1 MAPQEFK
8 CLAEFFILSLIK
20 YLPTISMKILLIEDE
35 PKTLQSLRQ
44 GLEENGFEVDIAYD
58 GLIGKH
64 LARKNQYQII
74 VTDIIMP
81 GINGLELCKQLRE
94 EGVVTPILMLTAM
107 GSIQEKLMGFDAGA
121 DDYLVKPFDF
131 LELMARIKVL
141 SKRTHVAP
149 LLSNTNILS
158 YNNLEMNLDAH
169 LVTRAG
175 NKIDLTAREFALLEY
190 LLRNQGKVISKAD
203 IAEKVWDSRFEMGTN
218 VIEVFM
224 TMLRKK
230 VDKNYD
236 TKLIHTQYGVG
247 YVLKVEE

>member
-1 MAPQEFK
+1 
-8 CLAEFFILSLIK
+8 
-20 YLPTISMKILLIEDE
+20 MKILLIEDE

-58 GLIGKH
+58 GMIGKH
-64 LARKNQYQII
+64 LAKKNQYQII

-81 GINGLELCKQLRE
+81 GINGLQMSKELRQ
-94 EGVVTPILMLTAM
+94 EGITTPILMLTAL
-107 GSIQEKLMGFDAGA
+107 GSIDEKLMGFDAGA

-131 LELMARIKVL
+131 LELLARIKVL
-141 SKRTHVAP
+141 AKRSTQVP
-149 LLSNTNILS
+149 MPITGNVLTYSD
-158 YNNLEMNLDAH
+158 LEMNFDAH
-169 LVTRAG
+169 SVTRG
-175 NKIDLTAREFALLEY
+175 GDKIDLTAREFALLEY
-190 LLRNQGKVISKAD
+190 LLRNHGKVISKAD
-203 IAEKVWDSRFEMGTN
+203 IAEKVWDSRFDMGTN

>member
-1 MAPQEFK
+1 
-8 CLAEFFILSLIK
+8 
-20 YLPTISMKILLIEDE
+20 MKVLLIEDE
-35 PKTLQSLRQ
+35 PKTLQSLKQ

-81 GINGLELCKQLRE
+81 GINGLELCKQLRQ
-94 EGVVTPILMLTAM
+94 EGITTPILMLTAM
-107 GSIQEKLMGFDAGA
+107 GSIEEKLMGFDAGA

-131 LELMARIKVL
+131 LELLARIKVL
-141 SKRTHVAP
+141 SKRTQAP
-149 LLSNTNILS
+149 NNNNLLHYSD
-158 YNNLEMNLDAH
+158 LEMNLDAH

-175 NKIDLTAREFALLEY
+175 DKIELTAREFALLEY

-203 IAEKVWDSRFEMGTN
+203 IAEKVWDSRFDMGTN

-247 YVLKVEE
+247 YVLKIEE

>member
-1 MAPQEFK
+1 
-8 CLAEFFILSLIK
+8 
-20 YLPTISMKILLIEDE
+20 MKILLIEDE

-58 GLIGKH
+58 GVIGKH

-94 EGVVTPILMLTAM
+94 EGVTTPILMLTAM

-131 LELMARIKVL
+131 LELLARIKVL
-141 SKRTHVAP
+141 SKRNQIP
-149 LLSNTNILS
+149 LPNNSNILS
-158 YNNLEMNLDAH
+158 YSNLEMNLDAH
-169 LVTRAG
+169 LVTREG

>member
-1 MAPQEFK
+1 
-8 CLAEFFILSLIK
+8 
-20 YLPTISMKILLIEDE
+20 MKILLIEDE

-94 EGVVTPILMLTAM
+94 EGVTTPILMLTAM

-131 LELMARIKVL
+131 LELLARIKVL
-141 SKRTHVAP
+141 SKRTQIP
-149 LLSNTNILS
+149 LPNNSNILS
-158 YNNLEMNLDAH
+158 YSNLEMNLDAH
-169 LVTRAG
+169 LVTRGG

>member
-1 MAPQEFK
+1 
-8 CLAEFFILSLIK
+8 
-20 YLPTISMKILLIEDE
+20 MKILLIEDE

-58 GLIGKH
+58 GMIGKH

-81 GINGLELCKQLRE
+81 GMNGLQLSKELRE
-94 EGVVTPILMLTAM
+94 EGITTPILMLTAL
-107 GSIQEKLMGFDAGA
+107 GSIEEKLMGFDAGA

-131 LELMARIKVL
+131 LELLARIKVL
-141 SKRTHVAP
+141 VKRNQTLPITGNV
-149 LLSNTNILS
+149 LIYSD
-158 YNNLEMNLDAH
+158 LEMNLDAH
-169 LVTRAG
+169 TVTRG
-175 NKIDLTAREFALLEY
+175 GSKIDLTAREFALLEY
-190 LLRNQGKVISKAD
+190 LLTNHGKVISKAD
-203 IAEKVWDSRFEMGTN
+203 IAAKVWDSRIDMGTN

-247 YVLKVEE
+247 YVLKIEE

>member
-1 MAPQEFK
+1 
-8 CLAEFFILSLIK
+8 
-20 YLPTISMKILLIEDE
+20 MKILLIEDE

-58 GLIGKH
+58 GMIGKH
-64 LARKNQYQII
+64 LAKKSQYLII

-81 GINGLELCKQLRE
+81 GMNGLQLSKELRE
-94 EGVVTPILMLTAM
+94 EGITTPILMLTAL
-107 GSIQEKLMGFDAGA
+107 GSIEEKLMGFDAGA

-131 LELMARIKVL
+131 LELLARIKVL
-141 SKRTHVAP
+141 VKR
-149 LLSNTNILS
+149 NQILPVTGNVLN
-158 YNNLEMNLDAH
+158 YADLEMNLDAH
-169 LVTRAG
+169 TVTRG
-175 NKIDLTAREFALLEY
+175 GSKIDLTAREFALLEY
-190 LLRNQGKVISKAD
+190 LLTNHGKVISKVD
-203 IAEKVWDSRFEMGTN
+203 IAAKVWDSRIDMGTN

-247 YVLKVEE
+247 YVLKIEE

>member
-1 MAPQEFK
+1 
-8 CLAEFFILSLIK
+8 
-20 YLPTISMKILLIEDE
+20 MKILLIEDE

-58 GLIGKH
+58 GVIGKH

-94 EGVVTPILMLTAM
+94 EGVTTPILMLTAM

-131 LELMARIKVL
+131 LELLARIKVL
-141 SKRTHVAP
+141 SKRTQIP
-149 LLSNTNILS
+149 LPNNSNILS
-158 YNNLEMNLDAH
+158 YSNLEMNLDAH
-169 LVTRAG
+169 LVTRGG

>member
-1 MAPQEFK
+1 
-8 CLAEFFILSLIK
+8 
-20 YLPTISMKILLIEDE
+20 MKILLIEDE

-58 GLIGKH
+58 GVIGKH

-94 EGVVTPILMLTAM
+94 EGVTTPILMLTAM

-131 LELMARIKVL
+131 LELLARIKVL
-141 SKRTHVAP
+141 SKRNQIP
-149 LLSNTNILS
+149 LPNNSNILS
-158 YNNLEMNLDAH
+158 YSNLEMNLDAH
-169 LVTRAG
+169 LVTRGG

>member
-1 MAPQEFK
+1 
-8 CLAEFFILSLIK
+8 
-20 YLPTISMKILLIEDE
+20 MKILLIEDE

-58 GLIGKH
+58 GMIGKH
-64 LARKNQYQII
+64 LAKKSQYQII

-81 GINGLELCKQLRE
+81 GMNGLQLSKELRE
-94 EGVVTPILMLTAM
+94 EGITTPILMLTAL
-107 GSIQEKLMGFDAGA
+107 GSIEEKLMGFDAGA

-131 LELMARIKVL
+131 LELLARIKVL
-141 SKRTHVAP
+141 VKRNQTLPITGNV
-149 LLSNTNILS
+149 LMYSD
-158 YNNLEMNLDAH
+158 LEMNLDAH
-169 LVTRAG
+169 TVTRG
-175 NKIDLTAREFALLEY
+175 GSKIDLTAREFALLEY
-190 LLRNQGKVISKAD
+190 LLTNHGKVISKVD
-203 IAEKVWDSRFEMGTN
+203 IAAKVWDSRIDMGTN

-247 YVLKVEE
+247 YVLKIEE

>member
-1 MAPQEFK
+1 
-8 CLAEFFILSLIK
+8 
-20 YLPTISMKILLIEDE
+20 MKILLIEDE

-58 GLIGKH
+58 GHIGKH

-94 EGVVTPILMLTAM
+94 EGITTPILMLTAM

-131 LELMARIKVL
+131 LELLARIKVL
-141 SKRTHVAP
+141 SKRNLIP
-149 LLSNTNILS
+149 LPNNSNILS
-158 YNNLEMNLDAH
+158 YSTLEMNLDAH
-169 LVTRAG
+169 LVTREG

>member
-1 MAPQEFK
+1 
-8 CLAEFFILSLIK
+8 
-20 YLPTISMKILLIEDE
+20 MKILLIEDE

-58 GLIGKH
+58 GMIGKH
-64 LARKNQYQII
+64 LAKKNQYQII

-81 GINGLELCKQLRE
+81 GINGLQLSKELRE
-94 EGVVTPILMLTAM
+94 EGITTPILMLTAL
-107 GSIQEKLMGFDAGA
+107 GSIEEKLMGFDAGA

-131 LELMARIKVL
+131 LELLARIKVL
-141 SKRTHVAP
+141 VKRNQTLPITGNV
-149 LLSNTNILS
+149 LIYSD
-158 YNNLEMNLDAH
+158 LEMNLDAH
-169 LVTRAG
+169 TVTRG
-175 NKIDLTAREFALLEY
+175 GSKIDLTAREFALLEY
-190 LLRNQGKVISKAD
+190 LLTNHGKVISKAD
-203 IAEKVWDSRFEMGTN
+203 IAAKVWDSRIDMGTN

-247 YVLKVEE
+247 YVLKIEE

>member
-1 MAPQEFK
+1 
-8 CLAEFFILSLIK
+8 
-20 YLPTISMKILLIEDE
+20 MKILLIEDE

-58 GLIGKH
+58 GMIGKH
-64 LARKNQYQII
+64 LAKKSQYQII

-81 GINGLELCKQLRE
+81 GMNGLQLSKELRE
-94 EGVVTPILMLTAM
+94 EGITTPILMLTAL
-107 GSIQEKLMGFDAGA
+107 GSIEEKLMGFDAGA

-131 LELMARIKVL
+131 LELLARIKVL
-141 SKRTHVAP
+141 AKRSQTP
-149 LLSNTNILS
+149 LPVTGNLLN
-158 YNNLEMNLDAH
+158 YDDLEMNLDAH
-169 LVTRAG
+169 SVTRG
-175 NKIDLTAREFALLEY
+175 GSKIDLTAREFALLEY
-190 LLRNQGKVISKAD
+190 LLRNHGKVISKAD
-203 IAEKVWDSRFEMGTN
+203 IAAKVWDSRIDMGTN

>member
-1 MAPQEFK
+1 
-8 CLAEFFILSLIK
+8 
-20 YLPTISMKILLIEDE
+20 MKILLIEDE

-58 GLIGKH
+58 GMIGKH
-64 LARKNQYQII
+64 LAKKSQYQII

-81 GINGLELCKQLRE
+81 GMNGLQLSKELRE
-94 EGVVTPILMLTAM
+94 EGITTPILMLTAL
-107 GSIQEKLMGFDAGA
+107 GSIEEKLMGFDAGA

-131 LELMARIKVL
+131 LELLARIKVL
-141 SKRTHVAP
+141 AKRSQTP
-149 LLSNTNILS
+149 LPVTGNLLN
-158 YNNLEMNLDAH
+158 YGDLEMNLDAH
-169 LVTRAG
+169 SVTRG
-175 NKIDLTAREFALLEY
+175 GSKIDLTAREFALLEY
-190 LLRNQGKVISKAD
+190 LLRNHGKVISKAD
-203 IAEKVWDSRFEMGTN
+203 IAAKVWDSRIDMGTN

-247 YVLKVEE
+247 YVLKIEE

>member
-1 MAPQEFK
+1 
-8 CLAEFFILSLIK
+8 
-20 YLPTISMKILLIEDE
+20 MKILLIEDE

-58 GLIGKH
+58 GMIGKH
-64 LARKNQYQII
+64 LAKKNQYQII
-74 VTDIIMP
+74 VSDIIMP
-81 GINGLELCKQLRE
+81 GINGLQMSKELRQ
-94 EGVVTPILMLTAM
+94 EGITTPILMLTAL
-107 GSIQEKLMGFDAGA
+107 GSIEEKLMGFDAGA

-131 LELMARIKVL
+131 LELLARIKVL
-141 SKRTHVAP
+141 AKRSTQTP
-149 LLSNTNILS
+149 LPVTGNTLTYS
-158 YNNLEMNLDAH
+158 DLEMNLDAH
-169 LVTRAG
+169 SVTRG
-175 NKIDLTAREFALLEY
+175 GDKIDLTAREFALLEY
-190 LLRNQGKVISKAD
+190 LLRNHGKVISKAD
-203 IAEKVWDSRFEMGTN
+203 IAQKVWDSRFDMGTN

>member
-1 MAPQEFK
+1 
-8 CLAEFFILSLIK
+8 
-20 YLPTISMKILLIEDE
+20 MKILLIEDE

-58 GLIGKH
+58 GMIGKH
-64 LARKNQYQII
+64 LAKKSQYQII

-81 GINGLELCKQLRE
+81 GMNGLQLSKELRE
-94 EGVVTPILMLTAM
+94 EGITTPILMLTAL
-107 GSIQEKLMGFDAGA
+107 GSIEEKLMGFDAGA

-131 LELMARIKVL
+131 LELLARIKVL
-141 SKRTHVAP
+141 AKRTQTP
-149 LLSNTNILS
+149 FPMTGNLLN
-158 YNNLEMNLDAH
+158 YADLEMNLDAH
-169 LVTRAG
+169 SVTRG
-175 NKIDLTAREFALLEY
+175 GSKIDLTAREFALLEY
-190 LLRNQGKVISKAD
+190 LLRNHGKVISKSD
-203 IAEKVWDSRFEMGTN
+203 IAEKVWDSRIDMGTN

-247 YVLKVEE
+247 YVLKIEE

>member
-1 MAPQEFK
+1 
-8 CLAEFFILSLIK
+8 
-20 YLPTISMKILLIEDE
+20 MKILLIEDE

-58 GLIGKH
+58 GQIGKH

-94 EGVVTPILMLTAM
+94 EGITTPILMLTAM

-141 SKRTHVAP
+141 SKRNQMP
-149 LLSNTNILS
+149 LPNNNNILS

-230 VDKNYD
+230 IDKNYD

>member
-1 MAPQEFK
+1 
-8 CLAEFFILSLIK
+8 
-20 YLPTISMKILLIEDE
+20 MKILLIEDE

-58 GLIGKH
+58 GMIGKH
-64 LARKNQYQII
+64 LAKKSQYQII

-81 GINGLELCKQLRE
+81 GMNGLQLSKELRE
-94 EGVVTPILMLTAM
+94 EGITTPILMLTAL
-107 GSIQEKLMGFDAGA
+107 GSIEEKLMGFDAGA

-131 LELMARIKVL
+131 LELLARIKVL
-141 SKRTHVAP
+141 AKRSQTP
-149 LLSNTNILS
+149 LPVTGNLLI
-158 YNNLEMNLDAH
+158 YGDLEMNLDAH
-169 LVTRAG
+169 SVTRG
-175 NKIDLTAREFALLEY
+175 GSKIDLTAREFALLEY
-190 LLRNQGKVISKAD
+190 LLRNHGKVISKAD
-203 IAEKVWDSRFEMGTN
+203 IAAKVWDSRIDMGTN

>member
-1 MAPQEFK
+1 
-8 CLAEFFILSLIK
+8 
-20 YLPTISMKILLIEDE
+20 MKILLIEDE

-44 GLEENGFEVDIAYD
+44 GLEENGFDVDIAYD
-58 GLIGKH
+58 GSIGKH

-81 GINGLELCKQLRE
+81 GINGLELCKQLRS
-94 EGVVTPILMLTAM
+94 EGVTTPILMLTAM

-131 LELMARIKVL
+131 LELLARIKVL
-141 SKRTHVAP
+141 SKRTHINMP
-149 LLSNTNILS
+149 NQQGNILA

-169 LVTRAG
+169 VVTRAG

-230 VDKNYD
+230 IDKNYD

>member
-1 MAPQEFK
+1 
-8 CLAEFFILSLIK
+8 
-20 YLPTISMKILLIEDE
+20 MKILLIEDE

-58 GLIGKH
+58 GMIGKH
-64 LARKNQYQII
+64 LAKKNQYQII

-81 GINGLELCKQLRE
+81 GMNGLQLSKELRA
-94 EGVVTPILMLTAM
+94 EGITTPILMLTAL
-107 GSIQEKLMGFDAGA
+107 GSIEEKLMGFDAGA

-131 LELMARIKVL
+131 LELLARIKVL
-141 SKRTHVAP
+141 AKRTQSLLP
-149 LLSNTNILS
+149 LTGNLLN
-158 YNNLEMNLDAH
+158 YGDLEMNLDAH
-169 LVTRAG
+169 TVTRG
-175 NKIDLTAREFALLEY
+175 GSKIDLTAREFALLEY
-190 LLRNQGKVISKAD
+190 LLRNHGKVISKAD
-203 IAEKVWDSRFEMGTN
+203 IAEKVWDSRIDMGTN

-247 YVLKVEE
+247 YVLKMEE

>member
-1 MAPQEFK
+1 
-8 CLAEFFILSLIK
+8 
-20 YLPTISMKILLIEDE
+20 MKILLIEDE

-58 GLIGKH
+58 GVIGKH

-94 EGVVTPILMLTAM
+94 EGIITPILMLTAM

-141 SKRTHVAP
+141 SKRNQITP
-149 LLSNTNILS
+149 QTNTNILS

-230 VDKNYD
+230 IDKNYD

>member
-1 MAPQEFK
+1 
-8 CLAEFFILSLIK
+8 
-20 YLPTISMKILLIEDE
+20 MKILLIEDE

-58 GLIGKH
+58 GHIGKH

-94 EGVVTPILMLTAM
+94 EGVTTPILMLTAM

-131 LELMARIKVL
+131 LELLARIKVL
-141 SKRTHVAP
+141 SKRNQIP
-149 LLSNTNILS
+149 LPNNSNILS
-158 YNNLEMNLDAH
+158 YSNLEMNLDAH
-169 LVTRAG
+169 LVTREG